1 VRLPCRAGGREVIRA
16 IRSPAE
22 MRGPRRRM
30 VERLAGAVRDAR
42 VLAAL
47 EAVPRHWLVPE
58 GLQTQA
64 YRDHALP
71 IGEGQTISAPST
83 VARMSEAL
91 ELTGKEH
98 VLEVGTGS
106 GYQAAVLGLL
116 AERVVSI
123 ERLPRLA
130 AEARRALD
138 RMGATNVVVHLGD
151 GSLGR
156 PADAPFDV
164 IVVTAA
170 APRAP
175 RPLLAQL
182 APGGRLVG
190 PFGPRGEQ
198 RLVRVRRRP
207 ADQFA
212 SEVLG
217 PCRFVDLVG
226 RHGWA
231 A

>member
-1 VRLPCRAGGREVIRA
+1 MIIAGVEL
-16 IRSPAE
+16 
-22 MRGPRRRM
+22 RGARRRM
-30 VERLAGAVRDAR
+30 VERLASGGVRDPR

-47 EAVPRHWLVPE
+47 GSVPRHQLVPE
-58 GLQTQA
+58 ALHGQA
-64 YRDHALP
+64 YQDHALP
-71 IGEGQTISAPST
+71 IGDGQTISAPST

-91 ELTGKEH
+91 ELTGRER

-106 GYQAAVLGLL
+106 GFQAAVLGVL

-130 AEARRALD
+130 AAARRALD
-138 RMGATNVVVHLGD
+138 RLGIRNVVVHLGD

-156 PADAPFDV
+156 SHDGPYDA
-164 IVVTAA
+164 IVVTAG
-170 APRAP
+170 APDLP
-175 RPLLAQL
+175 HPLLAQL
-182 APGGRLVG
+182 APGGRLVA
-190 PFGPRGEQ
+190 PVGPRGGQ
-198 RLVRVRRRP
+198 RLVRVRRVGEGRLR
-207 ADQFA
+207 A
-212 SEVLG
+212 ETLG

>member
-1 VRLPCRAGGREVIRA
+1 MYRA
-16 IRSPAE
+16 IRACAE
-22 MRGPRRRM
+22 QQGARRRM
-30 VERLAGAVRDAR
+30 VERLVSGGVRDGR

-47 EAVPRHWLVPE
+47 AAVPRHWLVPDA
-58 GLQTQA
+58 LRSQA

-71 IGEGQTISAPST
+71 IGDGQTISAPST

-91 ELTGKEH
+91 ELTGRES
-98 VLEVGTGS
+98 VLEIGTGS
-106 GYQAAVLGLL
+106 GYQASLLGLL

-130 AEARRALD
+130 AMARRALD
-138 RMGATNVVVHLGD
+138 RLGVGNVVVHLGD
-151 GSLGR
+151 GSVGR
-156 PADAPFDV
+156 PADAPYDA
-164 IVVTAA
+164 IVVTAG
-170 APRAP
+170 APDLP

-182 APGGRLVG
+182 ARGGRLVA
-190 PFGPRGEQ
+190 PVGPRGSQ
-198 RLVRVRRRP
+198 RLVRVRCSGEGRLR
-207 ADQFA
+207 AEA
-212 SEVLG
+212 LG

>member
-1 VRLPCRAGGREVIRA
+1 MTTA
-16 IRSPAE
+16 IRGGGE
-22 MRGPRRRM
+22 LRGARRRM
-30 VERLAGAVRDAR
+30 VERLAAAGVRDAR

-58 GLQTQA
+58 ALHAQA

-71 IGEGQTISAPST
+71 IGERQTISAPST

-91 ELTGKEH
+91 ELGGGEQ
-98 VLEVGTGS
+98 VLEIGTGS
-106 GYQAAVLGLL
+106 AYQAAVLGLL

-130 AEARRALD
+130 AAARRALD
-138 RMGATNVVVHLGD
+138 RLGIGNVVVHLGD
-151 GSLGR
+151 GSVGR
-156 PADAPFDV
+156 PAEAPYDA
-164 IVVTAA
+164 IVVTAG
-170 APRAP
+170 APDLP

-182 APGGRLVG
+182 APGGRLVA
-190 PFGPRGEQ
+190 PVGPRGGQ
-198 RLVRVRRRP
+198 RLVRVRRGLDGSFR
-207 ADQFA
+207 AEA
-212 SEVLG
+212 LG

>member
-1 VRLPCRAGGREVIRA
+1 MNTAIRA
-16 IRSPAE
+16 CAE
-22 MRGPRRRM
+22 LRGARRRM
-30 VERLAGAVRDAR
+30 VERLAAAGVRDAR
-42 VLAAL
+42 VLSAL

-58 GLQTQA
+58 PLHPQA

-71 IGEGQTISAPST
+71 IGDGQTISAPST

-91 ELTGKEH
+91 ELTGREA
-98 VLEVGTGS
+98 VLEIGTGS
-106 GYQAAVLGLL
+106 GYQASVLGLL

-130 AEARRALD
+130 AAARRALD
-138 RMGATNVVVHLGD
+138 RLGIRNVVVHLGD

-156 PADAPFDV
+156 MAEAPYDA
-164 IVVTAA
+164 IVVTAG
-170 APRAP
+170 APDLP

-182 APGGRLVG
+182 ARGGRLVA
-190 PFGPRGEQ
+190 PVGPRGAQ
-198 RLVRVRRRP
+198 RLVRVRRT
-207 ADQFA
+207 ADGRLRA
-212 SEVLG
+212 EALG

>member
-1 VRLPCRAGGREVIRA
+1 METAG
-16 IRSPAE
+16 AE
-22 MRGPRRRM
+22 LRGARRRM
-30 VERLAGAVRDAR
+30 VERLASGGVRDRR

-47 EAVPRHWLVPE
+47 ESLPRHQLVPE
-58 GLQTQA
+58 ALHAQA

-71 IGEGQTISAPST
+71 IGDGQTISAPST

-91 ELTGKEH
+91 ELAGRER
-98 VLEVGTGS
+98 VLEIGTGS
-106 GYQAAVLGLL
+106 GFQAAVLGML

-130 AEARRALD
+130 AAARRALD
-138 RMGATNVVVHLGD
+138 RLGIRNVVVHLGD

-156 PADAPFDV
+156 PHDGPYDA
-164 IVVTAA
+164 IVVTAG
-170 APRAP
+170 APDLP

-182 APGGRLVG
+182 APGGRLVA
-190 PFGPRGEQ
+190 PVGPRGGQ
-198 RLVRVRRRP
+198 RLVRVRRTGEGRLR
-207 ADQFA
+207 A
-212 SEVLG
+212 ETLG

>member
-1 VRLPCRAGGREVIRA
+1 VITAIRA
-16 IRSPAE
+16 SAE
-22 MRGPRRRM
+22 LRGARRRM
-30 VERLAGAVRDAR
+30 VERLASGGVRDAR

-58 GLQTQA
+58 VLYPQA

-71 IGEGQTISAPST
+71 IGDGQTISAPST
-83 VARMSEAL
+83 VAAMSEAL
-91 ELTGKEH
+91 ALRGTET
-98 VLEVGTGS
+98 VLEIGTGS
-106 GYQAAVLGLL
+106 SYQAAVLGLL

-130 AEARRALD
+130 AAARCALD
-138 RMGATNVVVHLGD
+138 RLGIRNVVVHLGD
-151 GSLGR
+151 GSVGR
-156 PADAPFDV
+156 IADAPYDA
-164 IVVTAA
+164 IVVTAG
-170 APRAP
+170 APDLP

-182 APGGRLVG
+182 APGGRLVA
-190 PFGPRGEQ
+190 PVGPRGAQ
-198 RLVRVRRRP
+198 RLVRVRCRDDGRLQ
-207 ADQFA
+207 A
-212 SEVLG
+212 EELG

>member
-1 VRLPCRAGGREVIRA
+1 VNTAIRAG
-16 IRSPAE
+16 AE
-22 MRGPRRRM
+22 LRGARRRM
-30 VERLAGAVRDAR
+30 VERLGSRGVRDPR

-58 GLQTQA
+58 ALHAQA

-71 IGEGQTISAPST
+71 IGDGQTISAPST

-91 ELTGKEH
+91 ELRGRES
-98 VLEVGTGS
+98 VLEIGTGS

-116 AERVVSI
+116 AERIVSI

-130 AEARRALD
+130 AAARRALD
-138 RMGATNVVVHLGD
+138 RLGVRNVVVHLGD

-156 PADAPFDV
+156 DADGPYDA
-164 IVVTAA
+164 IVVTAG
-170 APRAP
+170 APDLP

-182 APGGRLVG
+182 VPGGRLVA
-190 PFGPRGEQ
+190 PVGPRGGQ
-198 RLVRVRRRP
+198 RLVRVRRTAEGRFR
-207 ADQFA
+207 AEA
-212 SEVLG
+212 LG

>member
-1 VRLPCRAGGREVIRA
+1 MNSAIRA
-16 IRSPAE
+16 CAE
-22 MRGPRRRM
+22 LRGARRRM
-30 VERLAGAVRDAR
+30 VDRLVGAGLRDAR
-42 VLAAL
+42 VLSAL

-58 GLQTQA
+58 ALRAQA

-71 IGEGQTISAPST
+71 IGDGQTISAPST

-91 ELTGKEH
+91 ELGGRES
-98 VLEVGTGS
+98 VLEIGTGS
-106 GYQAAVLGLL
+106 GYQASVLGLL

-130 AEARRALD
+130 ALARRSLD
-138 RMGATNVVVHLGD
+138 RLGVRNVVVHLGD

-156 PADAPFDV
+156 LAEAPYDA
-164 IVVTAA
+164 IVVTAG
-170 APRAP
+170 APDLP

-182 APGGRLVG
+182 APGGRLVA
-190 PFGPRGEQ
+190 PVGPRRDQ
-198 RLVRVRRRP
+198 RLVRVRRTVEGRFR
-207 ADQFA
+207 AEA
-212 SEVLG
+212 LG